1 MTPCCNVV
9 VVVVVVVEVD
19 VDDDDDDD
27 DDDVVTT
34 PSTGMIIVT
43 GPIMGLMCRPS
54 SVPHR

>member
-1 MTPCCNVV
+1 MTPCCN